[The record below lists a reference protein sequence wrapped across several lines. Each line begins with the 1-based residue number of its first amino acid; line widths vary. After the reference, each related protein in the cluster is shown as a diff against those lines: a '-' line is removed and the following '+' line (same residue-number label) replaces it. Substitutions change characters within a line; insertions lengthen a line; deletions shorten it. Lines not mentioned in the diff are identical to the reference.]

1 MNRSLWIGATGM
13 SAQQVNIDVISN
25 NLANVNTAGYKKT
38 RAEFEDLI
46 YQKIY
51 SARTPIDDETPKPVG
66 MMVGYGAKVAAT
78 QKLFQQG
85 SLQQTGNKMDLA
97 IAGEG
102 FFRVQLED
110 GSFAYTRDGT
120 LKIDSNG
127 QVVTSNGYKLI
138 PEIIMPQNFRYETIS
153 ISPDG
158 RVSVKIPG
166 NDTPIPIG
174 QIQLFK
180 FVNPAGLDSIGEN
193 LFKETLASG
202 PSFYGNPSTAGF
214 GSVHQGYLEMSNVN
228 VVDSM
233 VKLIVAQR
241 AYEFNSKSVT
251 TSDSLL
257 QTAVNLKR

>member
-13 SAQQVNIDVISN
+13 TAQQVNIDVISN
-25 NLANVNTAGYKKT
+25 NLANVNTAGYKKS

-46 YQKIY
+46 YQKLY
-51 SARTPIDDETPKPVG
+51 TAKTPIDDETPEPVG

-78 QKLFQQG
+78 QKIFQQG

-120 LKIDSNG
+120 FKIDANG

-138 PEIIMPQNFRYETIS
+138 PEILMPQNFRYETIS

-158 RVSVKIPG
+158 RVTVKIAG
-166 NDTPIPIG
+166 NDNPIPVG
-174 QIQLFK
+174 QIQIFK

-202 PSFYGNPSTAGF
+202 PSYYGNPSSSGF
-214 GSVHQGYLEMSNVN
+214 GSVQQGYLEMSNVN
-228 VVDSM
+228 VVDAM